1 MFDLRLI
8 VIESIMYT
16 IGLWDT
22 HYDIIRWGKF
32 MMGVMIMDDISFWG
46 WCDAWTY
53 PYKNTDRERKNTNHT
68 YRNCWYFSLIILLF
82 IREEADVEVRRGSST
97 FKNMPFLGVEDALLH
112 PWKVYSSSLP
122 HKPLIKKELHLLQ
135 RISFTYK
142 KKDNYTWL
150 CKYLLSPTEVA
161 YSDYLSITNDKHTAY
176 LSNYRQTLRH
186 RNRKKE
192 PRKEGRQNTT

>member
-68 YRNCWYFSLIILLF
+68 YRNCWYFSLIISPF
-82 IREEADVEVRRGSST
+82 IREEADDEIRRGSSI
-97 FKNMPFLGVEDALLH
+97 FKNMPFLGVEDALLEAR
-112 PWKVYSSSLP
+112 KASSLTQFVTYWFLVGY
-122 HKPLIKKELHLLQ
+122 KAGSRECYALVERMIGLL
-135 RISFTYK
+135 
-142 KKDNYTWL
+142 L
-150 CKYLLSPTEVA
+150 CKDILS
-161 YSDYLSITNDKHTAY
+161 S
-176 LSNYRQTLRH
+176 
-186 RNRKKE
+186 
-192 PRKEGRQNTT
+192 

>member
-1 MFDLRLI
+1 MSLFLLFDLRLI
-8 VIESIMYT
+8 VIESIMHT

-32 MMGVMIMDDISFWG
+32 MMGVMIMDEISFWG

-97 FKNMPFLGVEDALLH
+97 FKNMPFLGVEDALLEARRA
-112 PWKVYSSSLP
+112 SSWMLCVMYWFCVGYQLCFMQLYTLLLRVFLSMICNDFLSL
-122 HKPLIKKELHLLQ
+122 
-135 RISFTYK
+135 
-142 KKDNYTWL
+142 
-150 CKYLLSPTEVA
+150 YL
-161 YSDYLSITNDKHTAY
+161 
-176 LSNYRQTLRH
+176 
-186 RNRKKE
+186 
-192 PRKEGRQNTT
+192 